1 MEKINTKRIFDIVF
15 SAAGLILLAPLFIA
29 VALLVKLGSTGPVF
43 FAQKRMG
50 RSFRPFDLYKFRS
63 MVVDAP
69 DTGISI
75 TVAEDPRITRV
86 GRLLRKTKV
95 DELPQLWN
103 VLKGDMSLVGPRP
116 EVEKYVEI
124 HRDDYEEILRVRPGI
139 TDIASLTY
147 KDEEKVLKGKTDP
160 EEFYIHVL
168 LPEKIK
174 MAKEYV
180 RKASVLH
187 DLKLILLTVLKL
199 VYPHDEVTI
208 LIETVT
214 PYRKPIVTGTQI
226 LIFALSSYLAF
237 LVRFDANI
245 PVSELRVFLK
255 YLPVLL
261 IIRVLMLFAFSL
273 GQGLWRYVSVK
284 DLVNIILATTLGSLL
299 FVFIL
304 KVFFDNASYPRSVYV
319 VDWFLNVFLLSSI
332 RLFRRLHDKRNGRKV
347 FKKRVIIIG
356 AGDGAEML
364 LRDVD
369 YSPYYPYEVIGLIDD
384 SPAMKG
390 LRIRNFPI
398 LGSRSELP
406 DIVNRERPDEFIIA
420 TPSASRLEFTNLLE
434 ELRQYGL
441 PIKTMPSL
449 WSILSGRGSFN
460 SLRAIEP
467 EDILFRAPALNGS
480 IDLRELIEG
489 KRVLVTGAGGS
500 IGSELSRQIAGFKP
514 ERLILYERHE
524 ENLYNIE
531 KSLHSS
537 SLSSPSPITPVIGD
551 ILDEKRMNEVMGKY
565 HPQVIF
571 HAAAYKH
578 VPMMENNPYEAVRTN
593 VYGTKIVAEKAIE
606 FGAERF
612 VLISTDKA
620 VNPVNVM
627 GMTKKIAEEIVI
639 YLAGGPASNG
649 TQFMTVRF
657 GNVLESSGSVVP
669 LFKDQIS
676 RGGPVTVTHPE
687 MTRFFMTISE
697 AVRLVLQAA
706 AIGKGGEVF
715 VLDMGKAVRIL
726 DLAKRMISLYGYK
739 PGVDIEIIFSG
750 LRPGEKLN
758 EELFNSY
765 ETVKETS
772 HDKINMADLNGRAR
786 RNVLKLINSMETSGF
801 WENMADTK
809 RALKILLQV
818 FSEEQSPSQ
827 VQILRVQFQDSGPGD
842 SCSK

>member
-1 MEKINTKRIFDIVF
+1 MTNTKRIFDIFF
-15 SAAGLILLAPLFIA
+15 SAIGLILLAPLFIG
-29 VALLVKLGSTGPVF
+29 VALLSKLSSTGPVF
-43 FAQKRMG
+43 FVQRRMG
-50 RSFRPFDLYKFRS
+50 RNFRLFDLYKFRS
-63 MVVDAP
+63 MVDDAP
-69 DTGISI
+69 SSGILV
-75 TVAEDPRITRV
+75 TVAEDPRITGIGRV
-86 GRLLRKTKV
+86 LRKTKI

-116 EVEKYVEI
+116 EVEKYVELY
-124 HRDDYEEILRVRPGI
+124 RSDYEEILRVSPGI
-139 TDIASLTY
+139 TDLASLTF
-147 KDEEKVLKGKTDP
+147 KDEEKVLKEKTDP

-187 DLKLILLTVLKL
+187 DFKLILLTVLKL
-199 VYPHDEVTI
+199 IYPHDAVAT
-208 LIETVT
+208 LIETFT
-214 PYRKPIVTGTQI
+214 PYRRPMVIGAQI

-237 LVRFDANI
+237 LIRFDADI

-273 GQGLWRYVSVK
+273 GQGLWRYVSTK
-284 DLVNIILATTLGSLL
+284 DLVNIILATSLGSLL
-299 FVFIL
+299 FVFII

-319 VDWFLNVFLLSSI
+319 VDWFLNIFLLSSI
-332 RLFRRLHDKRNGRKV
+332 RLFRRLHDKRSGRKV

-369 YSPYYPYEVIGLIDD
+369 YSPYYPYEVIGLIDE
-384 SPAMKG
+384 SSAMKG

-398 LGSRSELP
+398 LGSRSDLP
-406 DIVNRERPDEFIIA
+406 DIVEKERPDEFIIA
-420 TPSASRLEFTNLLE
+420 IPSASRPEFTKILE

-449 WSILSGRGSFN
+449 WSILSGRGSLN

-500 IGSELSRQIAGFKP
+500 IGSELSRQIAGFNP
-514 ERLILYERHE
+514 EGLILYERHE

-531 KSLHSS
+531 KSLRSP
-537 SLSSPSPITPVIGD
+537 SLSSRITPVIGD

-565 HPQVIF
+565 HPQIIF

-578 VPMMENNPYEAVRTN
+578 VPMMEHNPYEAVRTN
-593 VYGTKIVAEKAIE
+593 VYGTRIVAEKAIE

-639 YLAGGPASNG
+639 YLASGPASNG

-669 LFKDQIS
+669 LFKDQIN

-715 VLDMGKAVRIL
+715 VLDMGKSVKIL
-726 DLAKRMISLYGYK
+726 DLARRMISLYGYK

-765 ETVKETS
+765 EKVKETS

-786 RNVLKLINSMETSGF
+786 RNVLKLINSMEESGF
-801 WENMADTK
+801 WENMGDTK
-809 RALKILLQV
+809 RALQILLQV
-818 FSEEQSPSQ
+818 FSEEQPSSQ
-827 VQILRVQFQDSGPGD
+827 VQILRVQFQDSIRQ
-842 SCSK
+842 

>member
-1 MEKINTKRIFDIVF
+1 
-15 SAAGLILLAPLFIA
+15 
-29 VALLVKLGSTGPVF
+29 
-43 FAQKRMG
+43 
-50 RSFRPFDLYKFRS
+50 
-63 MVVDAP
+63 
-69 DTGISI
+69 
-75 TVAEDPRITRV
+75 
-86 GRLLRKTKV
+86 
-95 DELPQLWN
+95 
-103 VLKGDMSLVGPRP
+103 
-116 EVEKYVEI
+116 
-124 HRDDYEEILRVRPGI
+124 
-139 TDIASLTY
+139 
-147 KDEEKVLKGKTDP
+147 
-160 EEFYIHVL
+160 
-168 LPEKIK
+168 
-174 MAKEYV
+174 
-180 RKASVLH
+180 
-187 DLKLILLTVLKL
+187 
-199 VYPHDEVTI
+199 
-208 LIETVT
+208 
-214 PYRKPIVTGTQI
+214 
-226 LIFALSSYLAF
+226 
-237 LVRFDANI
+237 
-245 PVSELRVFLK
+245 
-255 YLPVLL
+255 
-261 IIRVLMLFAFSL
+261 
-273 GQGLWRYVSVK
+273 
-284 DLVNIILATTLGSLL
+284 
-299 FVFIL
+299 
-304 KVFFDNASYPRSVYV
+304 
-319 VDWFLNVFLLSSI
+319 
-332 RLFRRLHDKRNGRKV
+332 
-347 FKKRVIIIG
+347 
-356 AGDGAEML
+356 ML

-398 LGSRSELP
+398 LGARSDLP

-420 TPSASRLEFTNLLE
+420 IPSASRPEFTDLLE

-480 IDLRELIEG
+480 IDLRDLIEG

-500 IGSELSRQIAGFKP
+500 IGSELSRQIASFNP

-531 KSLHSS
+531 KSLR
-537 SLSSPSPITPVIGD
+537 SPSDASRLTPVIGD

-565 HPQVIF
+565 HPQIIF

-578 VPMMENNPYEAVRTN
+578 VPMMEHNPYEAVRTN
-593 VYGTKIVAEKAIE
+593 VYGTRIVAEKAIE

-639 YLAGGPASNG
+639 YLASGPASNG

-669 LFKDQIS
+669 LFKDQIN

-715 VLDMGKAVRIL
+715 VLDMGKAVKIL
-726 DLAKRMISLYGYK
+726 DLAKRMIGLYGYK

-801 WENMADTK
+801 WENMGDTK
-809 RALKILLQV
+809 RALQILLQV
-818 FSEEQSPSQ
+818 FSEEQPPSQ
-827 VQILRVQFQDSGPGD
+827 VQILRVQFQDSTLGH